1 MFTDCCWIVMRF
13 WIAGGLVG
21 LRCYFAVGM
30 FEALLIGLASE
41 ARIESCGTG
50 MIFCC
55 DPVSGSCCPY
65 AACSVPIVGVSQ
77 SQCDPG

>member
-30 FEALLIGLASE
+30 FEALMIAC
-41 ARIESCGTG
+41 CGTG
-50 MIFCC
+50 MIFC
-55 DPVSGSCCPY
+55 
-65 AACSVPIVGVSQ
+65 
-77 SQCDPG
+77 

>member
-1 MFTDCCWIVMRF
+1 MLVWTVTWVGACFLVLLLAGCMFTDCCWIVMRF

-50 MIFCC
+50 MIFC
-55 DPVSGSCCPY
+55 
-65 AACSVPIVGVSQ
+65 
-77 SQCDPG
+77 

>member
-21 LRCYFAVGM
+21 LRCHFAVGM

-50 MIFCC
+50 MIFC
-55 DPVSGSCCPY
+55 
-65 AACSVPIVGVSQ
+65 
-77 SQCDPG
+77 